1 MSALIGRKV
10 GMTQVFDEDGNLVPV
25 TVLEMGPNTVVQVKT
40 SGGKDGYD
48 ALKVGFEPV
57 DVRKLNR
64 PDGGVFHRAGLEPMK
79 VTRELRLGAS
89 AVAAANKGD
98 VLHVSMYHPGQ
109 NVDVIGT
116 SKGRGYQG
124 VVKRHGF
131 KGAKEATHGTHEY
144 KRHSGSIGCS
154 TFPGR
159 VIKGKK
165 MAGQM
170 GDVRV
175 TVPSLKVVAV
185 YPDDNLLL
193 VRGAVPGGHNGLV
206 MTRLSARQ
214 PKVAS
219 A

>member
-1 MSALIGRKV
+1 MSVMIGRKV
-10 GMTQVFDEDGNLVPV
+10 GMTQVFDRDGNLVPV
-25 TVLEMGPNTVVQVKT
+25 TVLELGPNKVIQVKT
-40 SGGKDGYD
+40 QDGKDGYS
-48 ALKVGFEPV
+48 AIKVGFEQTEFK
-57 DVRKLNR
+57 KLNR
-64 PDGGVFHRAGLEPMK
+64 PEAGVFHRAGLEPMK
-79 VTRELRLGAS
+79 VVREFRVSDEDAG
-89 AVAAANKGD
+89 KHKRGD
-98 VLHVSMYHPGQ
+98 VLDVGTYVAGQ
-109 NVDVIGT
+109 WLDVTGT

-131 KGAKEATHGTHEY
+131 KGAKEKTHGTHEY

-175 TVPSLKVVAV
+175 TVKHLEVIAV
-185 YPDDNLLL
+185 YPEDNVLLIK
-193 VRGAVPGGHNGLV
+193 GAVPGGKRGV
-206 MTRLSARQ
+206 VSTRLSQRQ
-214 PKVAS
+214 PRPAE